1 MRGQRG
7 VKRRLVAACLL
18 EATGEEG
25 ATQGAKLFS
34 ESEAFSRR
42 HFTLPTCLIRL
53 SECKEVLLTSRG
65 VDVCRDWSCRIV

>member
-1 MRGQRG
+1 

-34 ESEAFSRR
+34 ESEVLDSEAFSRR
-42 HFTLPTCLIRL
+42 HFPLA
-53 SECKEVLLTSRG
+53 
-65 VDVCRDWSCRIV
+65 